1 MENIN
6 DSLNDIIANLSDKDI
21 DNLKN
26 MAQNIFGGESG
37 EPPKEES
44 TSSDLPNINLAQIG
58 QIMNTMKGEDDRTR
72 LIKALKPMLSPS
84 KQRKADE
91 AVRMLRL
98 FRILPLIRDSGLLK
112 GFLEDNG

>member
-6 DSLNDIIANLSDKDI
+6 DSLHDIIANLSDKDI

-26 MAQNIFGGESG
+26 MAQNIFGGENAEPNKENSASG
-37 EPPKEES
+37 
-44 TSSDLPNINLAQIG
+44 DLSNINFAQIG
-58 QIMNTMKGEDDRTR
+58 QIMNTVKGEDDRTK

-91 AVRMLRL
+91 AIKMLRL

-112 GFLEDNG
+112 GFLEDNE